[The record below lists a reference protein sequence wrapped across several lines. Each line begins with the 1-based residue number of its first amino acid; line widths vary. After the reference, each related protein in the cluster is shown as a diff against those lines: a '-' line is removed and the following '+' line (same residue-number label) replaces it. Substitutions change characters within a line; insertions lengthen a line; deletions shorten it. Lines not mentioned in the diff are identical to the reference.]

1 MGLFDIFKKQDVENS
16 FDSFPDLK
24 NYQIYLLL
32 KGGELSEVK
41 ARMDEYHEIYITE
54 TAFSTQLY
62 KLGDTQWTYIAFTLL
77 PEVSELSPIWDYF
90 NILLWMSD
98 KSESS
103 FAYAFSR
110 QKGELPIIAARDW
123 NNQYGDSCIGIAN
136 GKNFHA
142 AIPEQEVIWKQAV
155 PGQFAYE
162 AYLLEKYGVDI
173 RLAR

>member
-1 MGLFDIFKKQDVENS
+1 MGLFDIFKKHDEGNS

-24 NYQIYLLL
+24 NYQIYIFL

-41 ARMDEYHEIYITE
+41 AQMDEYHELYISE
-54 TAFSTQLY
+54 AAFTTQLY
-62 KLGDTQWTYIAFTLL
+62 KLDNTQWTYVVLTLL
-77 PEVSELSPIWDYF
+77 PDVSDPPPVWDYL

-103 FAYAFSR
+103 FAYAFSS
-110 QKGELPIIAARDW
+110 QKGELPIIAERDW

-155 PGQFAYE
+155 PKQFDYE